1 MTFIST
7 YSLFL
12 LQCLTLSF
20 AILITVGGIIALSS
34 KNKKND
40 DLIITELNTA
50 YQKQKNKV
58 LVNTM
63 QKKEF
68 KKYLKTHKKKQ
79 TSEYQSTLFVVNFIG
94 DIKASAV
101 ENLRKE
107 ITSILAVAEK
117 NDEILVNIE
126 SGGGTVNSYGLGAS
140 QLERIKS
147 KGIKLTVCVDK
158 IAASGGYLMACV
170 ANQVIAAPFAIIGS
184 IGVIAQLPNF
194 NKLLKKHDI
203 EFEQL
208 TAGEYKRTL
217 TMFGENTDKAREKF
231 SEDLNDIHG
240 IFKDH
245 IAQHRKDI
253 IMEDVA
259 TGEYWLGKKALDLK
273 LVDELMTSDE
283 YINDKIDSHK
293 VLNIEYQTKP
303 SFMAKLLKPA
313 ANILNHYNF

>member
-147 KGIKLTVCVDK
+147 KGIKLK
-158 IAASGGYLMACV
+158 
-170 ANQVIAAPFAIIGS
+170 QR
-184 IGVIAQLPNF
+184 
-194 NKLLKKHDI
+194 
-203 EFEQL
+203 
-208 TAGEYKRTL
+208 KRDYNR
-217 TMFGENTDKAREKF
+217 GRNRNGHN
-231 SEDLNDIHG
+231 LN
-240 IFKDH
+240 
-245 IAQHRKDI
+245 
-253 IMEDVA
+253 
-259 TGEYWLGKKALDLK
+259 
-273 LVDELMTSDE
+273 
-283 YINDKIDSHK
+283 
-293 VLNIEYQTKP
+293 
-303 SFMAKLLKPA
+303 
-313 ANILNHYNF
+313 